1 MPNTKPYN
9 KEEVMKEFK
18 EIMPK
23 SSSETISYPQFCNI
37 RGFISVSL
45 TAAEQAGEERMRK
58 PLREALRML
67 EDEIPYTSEE
77 VVMRI
82 KEALK

>member
-1 MPNTKPYN
+1 MTTLKDY
-9 KEEVMKEFK
+9 KEEVMKYFEAV
-18 EIMPK
+18 MPK

-37 RGFISVSL
+37 RDFILVSL
-45 TAAEQAGEERMRK
+45 TAAEQAGEERMKK

-67 EDEIPYTSEE
+67 EDEIPFTSEE